1 MATIGQI
8 IYNVEDYNSSG
19 GYISTSNQNTS
30 NIISSISYG
39 SDADSFERYQQ
50 DIIDIFGQNLVS
62 LYSSGIF
69 SKLGIQAPPGTK
81 VILNDNKQIM
91 IGRTGVYE
99 LDEDINITNLYF
111 IRPKKYILDES
122 STQENLEKGK
132 NGLEAAE
139 AQRAVQ
145 LEALNAEKE
154 TAEKEADL
162 KLQETITELN
172 TQLED
177 GTLNEEDYYLEK
189 AKAQLEY
196 NEAIEQNETNYW
208 NEYILIQTE
217 YEGLYEEALAMYNI
231 GLNGIYVLP
240 SQLDSSKDPEVS
252 DYEIL
257 YNIIIDFL
265 Y

>member
-19 GYISTSNQNTS
+19 GYISTANYNTS
-30 NIISSISYG
+30 AIISSINY
-39 SDADSFERYQQ
+39 DSFESYQR
-50 DIIDIFGQNLVS
+50 DIIDIFNQNLVS

-99 LDEDINITNLYF
+99 LDENINITNLKF

-122 STQENLEKGK
+122 STQESLEKGK

-154 TAEKEADL
+154 TAEKEAEL
-162 KLQETITELN
+162 ILNETIANLDK
-172 TQLED
+172 QLEEGSLD
-177 GTLNEEDYYLEK
+177 EENYYLEK

-196 NEAIEQNETNYW
+196 NKTIELNETNYW

-217 YEGLYEEALAMYNI
+217 YEKLYEEALAMYNI

-240 SQLDSSKDPEVS
+240 SELDSSKDPEVS

-257 YNIIIDFL
+257 YNVIIDFL